1 MGMGN
6 MNKTIL
12 AGILGIAG
20 LLVAAPVLGAWAQED
35 PADDTTISG
44 TVQIGGLFPLTGDLA
59 SVGTQLKVAAEL
71 AVDDYNEYLA
81 AQGAGWQIELVSEDT
96 GANPVQALDKLQSLA
111 ARGITISVGPATSGA
126 TSHVKGYADLNDM
139 LLVSCCSTSPALA
152 ISGDSVYR
160 FVPDDSN
167 QGAAIATMAYMD
179 GITGLVP
186 MWRGDTYGDG
196 LRDAAQETF
205 EKFGGEVHSGVRY
218 SPDETKTF
226 GLEID
231 LLNKYVKAMVEKH
244 GADKVAV
251 FIVSFDEGQL
261 IMQHANDY
269 STLQN
274 IKWYGGEALAQQSYL
289 TDGGVP
295 SQFAQAVDFEAVQ
308 ILDSPGEK
316 TNDVRDRVTE
326 IVGEVPI
333 SFVHPSYD
341 SIWVIGNSIMEAN
354 SADAADVK
362 EVFSDVAAA
371 YSGALPTTKLN
382 AAGDLNLANYQLWN
396 IVDSDWTKNGIFAAE
411 KGILAAPEQ
420 PTGEV
425 QVGSLYPLTGRQDS
439 TGYDTRDATQLGAD
453 HFNEF
458 LNTINAG
465 WTMKIVSEDSATNA
479 QIALEKV
486 TTFNAKGIDI
496 IIGPRIS
503 STVEHVKP
511 YADINKMMI
520 ISCCSTAPRLAIADD
535 NVFRMAPDDTKQS
548 VALAKLL
555 ENEGIEV
562 VVPIWLGDT
571 YGDGLRD
578 ATKADFEAKG
588 YTFAEGVR
596 YNPDLVEFGVSVDAL
611 NEAVADAIDEHGADR
626 VAVFLIAFD
635 EAISIIQGAATPG
648 RDALQEVRWFTAE
661 TLTKKTNILDDPI
674 ASDFIASAQL
684 TGVQVAESGND
695 IHDMVETYFVE
706 KNGETPITFV
716 YHSYDAAW
724 LVGLSMLQS
733 GATDAPTIMDTFPD
747 VASRYMG
754 AIGDATLN
762 DAGDLAAADYAVW
775 SVIDNEWVQIG
786 KYTAAD
792 DSILI
797 TVP

>member
-20 LLVAAPVLGAWAQED
+20 LLAAAPVLGAWAQED
-35 PADDTTISG
+35 STDDTTISG
-44 TVQIGGLFPLTGDLA
+44 TVQIGGLFPLTGNLESIGA
-59 SVGTQLKVAAEL
+59 QLRTAAEL
-71 AVDDYNEYLA
+71 AVEDYNEYLTE
-81 AQGAGWQIELVSEDT
+81 QGAGWQIELVSEDT
-96 GANPVQALDKLQSLA
+96 GASPVLALEKLQSLYA
-111 ARGITISVGPATSGA
+111 KGITLVVGPATSA
-126 TSHVKGYADLNDM
+126 VTTHVKGYADSNNM
-139 LLVSCCSTSPALA
+139 MLVSCCSTSPALA

-160 FVPDDSN
+160 FAPDDTN
-167 QGAAIATMAYMD
+167 QGAAIATMAHMA
-179 GITGLVP
+179 GITGAVP
-186 MWRGDTYGDG
+186 MWMGDSYGDG
-196 LRDAAQETF
+196 LHDAFQEAF
-205 EKFGGEVHSGVRY
+205 EGLGGEVHAGVRY
-218 SPDETKTF
+218 APDTNNF
-226 GLEID
+226 GLEVA
-231 LLNKYVKAMVEKH
+231 LLDEYVARMVDKH
-244 GADKVAV
+244 GVDKVAV
-251 FIVSFDEGQL
+251 FLVSFDEGVS
-261 IMQHANDY
+261 IMQSADKY
-269 STLQN
+269 SLLQD
-274 IKWYGGEALAQQSYL
+274 IKWYGGEALTQNPKLS
-289 TDGGVP
+289 DD
-295 SQFAQAVDFEAVQ
+295 SISWEFAKQVDLETVQ
-308 ILDSPGEK
+308 ILESSGKK
-316 TNDVRDRVTE
+316 TDDVRDRV
-326 IVGEVPI
+326 IAIAGGAIPY
-333 SFVHPSYD
+333 VHSSYD
-341 SIWVIGNSIMEAN
+341 SVWVIGNSIMEAN

-362 EVFSDVAAA
+362 EVFSDVAAV
-371 YSGALPTTKLN
+371 YGGALPTTELN
-382 AAGDLNLANYQLWN
+382 AAGDLLLANYQLWN
-396 IVDSDWTKNGIFAAE
+396 IVDNDWARNGIFAAE
-411 KGILAAPEQ
+411 KGILTAPEQ

-486 TTFNAKGIDI
+486 TTFNAKGIDV

-503 STVEHVKP
+503 ATVEHVKP

-562 VVPIWLGDT
+562 VVPIWLADA
-571 YGDGLRD
+571 YGEGLHN
-578 ATKADFEAKG
+578 ATKSDFEAKG
-588 YTFAEGVR
+588 YTFTDGVR
-596 YNPDLVEFGVSVDAL
+596 YNPDLVEFGVSVDTL
-611 NEAVADAIDEHGADR
+611 NEAVADAIDEHGADK
-626 VAVFLIAFD
+626 VAVFMIAFD

-661 TLTKKTNILDDPI
+661 TLTKKTNILKDPI

-684 TGVQVAESGND
+684 TGVQVAESGNE

-792 DSILI
+792 DSILT